1 MAILVRSN
9 VEIEVDD
16 RLIDTY
22 TAQGFVVYNPE
33 PSKAVEEI
41 EKVEETEEISTEKV
55 EKDLSELTVN
65 ELKALAK
72 ENGFEGYS
80 NLKKEELIEM
90 LKDE

>member
-33 PSKAVEEI
+33 PSKAVEET
-41 EKVEETEEISTEKV
+41 VEEVAAETV
-55 EKDLSELTVN
+55 AKDLSELTVN

>member
-41 EKVEETEEISTEKV
+41 EEVAAETV

>member
-41 EKVEETEEISTEKV
+41 EEVAAETV

-80 NLKKEELIEM
+80 NTKKRRINRNA
-90 LKDE
+90 

>member
-33 PSKAVEEI
+33 PSKAVEET
-41 EKVEETEEISTEKV
+41 VEETEEVAAETV